1 MNVTIRKKFAS
12 AGLLA
17 SMLVLLS
24 GCVGRDANGNPTGL
38 IWDLLGKPM
47 SILIT
52 FFAENQG
59 LGYGVAIIIVTIIVR
74 LIILPLGIMQSQ
86 KAAYQA
92 EKMAYMQPI
101 LAPIQERMRNA
112 HTQEEKM
119 LANQEYMAAQREN
132 GLNPFGGIG
141 CLPLLI
147 QMPFFSALFF
157 AAQHTPGIAG
167 SSWMGIPLD
176 SPSMLLTILTGVLY
190 LIQSGL
196 TLVGVSEE
204 QRKQMQSMVLISPIM
219 IMFFSFSSPAGVALY
234 WLVGGFFSII
244 QQLITMY
251 VVRPRLRKQ
260 VAKEFEENPP
270 KKPTSFASGFGTAAG
285 SNPIKDVTP
294 PSTQIGNKSKKK
306 RNAGKQR
313 SRK

>member
-1 MNVTIRKKFAS
+1 MTIRKKFAS

-38 IWDLLGKPM
+38 IWTLLGQPM
-47 SILIT
+47 STLIT
-52 FFAENQG
+52 FFAENQA
-59 LGYGVAIIIVTIIVR
+59 LGYGVAIIIVTILVR
-74 LIILPLGIMQSQ
+74 LIILPLGLMQSH

-101 LAPIQERMRNA
+101 LTPIQERMRNA
-112 HTQEEKM
+112 QTQEEKL

-157 AAQHTPGIAG
+157 AAQHTPGISGA
-167 SSWMGIPLD
+167 SWMGIALD
-176 SPSMLLTILTGVLY
+176 SPSMLLTILTGILY
-190 LIQSGL
+190 FIQSAL

-251 VVRPRLRKQ
+251 IVRPRLRKQ

-270 KKPTSFASGFGTAAG
+270 KKPSNLGTVFGSAAG

-294 PSTQIGNKSKKK
+294 PNTQIDNKSKQK

-313 SRK
+313 SR

>member
-1 MNVTIRKKFAS
+1 MTIRKKFAS

-24 GCVGRDANGNPTGL
+24 GCVDRDASGNPTGL
-38 IWDLLGKPM
+38 IWTLLGQPM
-47 SILIT
+47 STLIT
-52 FFAENQG
+52 FFAENQA
-59 LGYGVAIIIVTIIVR
+59 LGYGVAIIIVTILVR
-74 LIILPLGIMQSQ
+74 LIILPLGLMQSH

-112 HTQEEKM
+112 QTQEEKL

-157 AAQHTPGIAG
+157 AAQHTPGISGA
-167 SSWMGIPLD
+167 SWMGIALD
-176 SPSMLLTILTGVLY
+176 SPSMLLTILTGILY
-190 LIQSGL
+190 FIQSAL

-204 QRKQMQSMVLISPIM
+204 QRKQMQSIVLISPIM

-251 VVRPRLRKQ
+251 IVRPRLRKQ

-270 KKPTSFASGFGTAAG
+270 KKPSNLGTVFGSATG

-294 PSTQIGNKSKKK
+294 PSTQIDNKSKQK

-313 SRK
+313 SR

>member
-1 MNVTIRKKFAS
+1 MTIRKKFAS

-24 GCVGRDANGNPTGL
+24 GCVGRDTNGNPTGL
-38 IWDLLGKPM
+38 IWTLLGQPM
-47 SILIT
+47 STLIT
-52 FFAENQG
+52 FFAENQA
-59 LGYGVAIIIVTIIVR
+59 LGYGVAIIIVTILVR
-74 LIILPLGIMQSQ
+74 LIILPLGLMQSH

-112 HTQEEKM
+112 QTQEEKL

-157 AAQHTPGIAG
+157 AAQHTPGISGA
-167 SSWMGIPLD
+167 SWMGIALD
-176 SPSMLLTILTGVLY
+176 SPSMLLTILTGILY
-190 LIQSGL
+190 FIQSAL

-251 VVRPRLRKQ
+251 IVRPRLRKQ

-270 KKPTSFASGFGTAAG
+270 KKPSNLGTVFGSAAG

-294 PSTQIGNKSKKK
+294 PNTQIDNKSKQK

-313 SRK
+313 SR

>member
-1 MNVTIRKKFAS
+1 MTIRKKFAS

-38 IWDLLGKPM
+38 IWTLLGQPM
-47 SILIT
+47 STLIT
-52 FFAENQG
+52 FFAENQA
-59 LGYGVAIIIVTIIVR
+59 LGYGVAIIIVTILVR
-74 LIILPLGIMQSQ
+74 LIILPLGLMQSH

-112 HTQEEKM
+112 QTQEEKL

-157 AAQHTPGIAG
+157 AAQHTPGISGA
-167 SSWMGIPLD
+167 SWMGIALD
-176 SPSMLLTILTGVLY
+176 SPSMLLTILTGILY
-190 LIQSGL
+190 FIQSAL

-251 VVRPRLRKQ
+251 IVRPRLRKQ

-270 KKPTSFASGFGTAAG
+270 KKPSNLGTVFGSAAG

-294 PSTQIGNKSKKK
+294 PNTQIDNKSKQK

-313 SRK
+313 SR

>member
-1 MNVTIRKKFAS
+1 MTTKKTFAT

-24 GCVGRDANGNPTGL
+24 GCVGQDANGNPTGL
-38 IWDLLGKPM
+38 IWTLLGQPM
-47 SILIT
+47 STLIT
-52 FFAENQG
+52 FFAENQA
-59 LGYGVAIIIVTIIVR
+59 LGYGVAIILVTIIVR
-74 LIILPLGIMQSQ
+74 VIILPLGLYQAH

-112 HTQEEKM
+112 QTQEEKL
-119 LANQEYMAAQREN
+119 LANQEFMAAQREN

-141 CLPLLI
+141 CLPILI

-167 SSWMGIPLD
+167 SSWLNIPLD

-190 LIQSGL
+190 LIQSAL
-196 TLVGVSEE
+196 TLVGVTEE
-204 QRKQMQSMVLISPIM
+204 QRKQMQSMVLISPLM
-219 IMFFSFSSPAGVALY
+219 IMVFSFSSPAGVALY

-251 VVRPRLRKQ
+251 MVRPRLRKQ

-270 KKPTSFASGFGTAAG
+270 KTPSPFGTAFGAG
-285 SNPIKDVTP
+285 AATNPIKDVTP
-294 PSTQIGNKSKKK
+294 PNSQNRQQANNK

-313 SRK
+313 SR